1 MELRKR
7 VGKRIRELR
16 INAGL
21 KQAELAEIVGI
32 ATKTQSSI
40 ECGINFPKPRLIEN
54 YAKAFN
60 LDVADIF
67 YLYDTPAPKDDYKE
81 ALCELLNKANNKQIE
96 LIYKHAKLV
105 MEG

>member
-7 VGKRIRELR
+7 FGKRIRELR

-60 LDVADIF
+60 LDVAV
-67 YLYDTPAPKDDYKE
+67 YDTPAPKDDYKE
-81 ALCELLNKANNKQIE
+81 ALCELLNEANNKQIE